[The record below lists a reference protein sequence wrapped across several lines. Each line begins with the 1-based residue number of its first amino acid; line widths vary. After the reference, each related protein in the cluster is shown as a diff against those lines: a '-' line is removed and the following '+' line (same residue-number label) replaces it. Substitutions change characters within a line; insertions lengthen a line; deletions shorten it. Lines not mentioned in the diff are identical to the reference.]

1 MCDKKNSFAEIS
13 KNLASYKSENN
24 FVWIIKVILYDQTGW

>member
-13 KNLASYKSENN
+13 KNLASSENN
-24 FVWIIKVILYDQTGW
+24 FVWIMKVILYDQTGW